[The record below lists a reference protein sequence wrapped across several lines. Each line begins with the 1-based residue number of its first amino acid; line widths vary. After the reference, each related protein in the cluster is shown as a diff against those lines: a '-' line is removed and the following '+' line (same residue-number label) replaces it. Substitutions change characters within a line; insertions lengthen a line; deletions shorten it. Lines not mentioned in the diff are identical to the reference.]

1 MSSLRERRHAET
13 RAALVDATFDLLRSH
28 NFATLT
34 MEEIAEKAGISRS
47 TAYRRFA
54 SKEDIILEVPRQW
67 TDAWDQAQVEIDEDA
82 TLMTALS
89 HGSLAVAQKIDENHE
104 LVLLAFSALAESP
117 TLQSSGANSA
127 DWIERVAS
135 TILGHEPGL
144 DQLEVRVL
152 AGAWMGAIDAMMM
165 TWVDSGGKSS
175 VTELTE
181 QLTTRLEG
189 LLR

>member
-54 SKEDIILEVPRQW
+54 SKEDIILDVPRQW
-67 TDAWDQAQVEIDEDA
+67 SDTWDQAQTDIAADA

-89 HGSLAVAQKIDENHE
+89 HGSLAVAQKIDEDHE

-127 DWIERVAS
+127 DWIERVAT
-135 TILGHEPGL
+135 TILRHEPTL

-165 TWVDSGGKSS
+165 TWVNSGGKGS
-175 VTELTE
+175 VTALTE
-181 QLTTRLEG
+181 RLTTQLEG
-189 LLR
+189 ILQ